1 MSLALPAAI
10 FFHQSQK
17 FYKVGMKFL
26 HTIVFAIPQQY
37 QAVTVVSVMYTMP
50 SRRENIINEGIKL

>member
-17 FYKVGMKFL
+17 FYKVGMKFC
-26 HTIVFAIPQQY
+26 HTIVFAIPQQL
-37 QAVTVVSVMYTMP
+37 QAVAMV
-50 SRRENIINEGIKL
+50 